1 MPGDLSKK
9 DVQKDDYILSKILK
23 LFVSYKKKKEEK
35 CLARRRLFF
44 FLISIFYYGT
54 IVSRVSSSLG
64 SGEKLGRVG
73 VSKIREK
80 ISIYIFPA
88 AFNCSL

>member
-1 MPGDLSKK
+1 M
-9 DVQKDDYILSKILK
+9 
-23 LFVSYKKKKEEK
+23 
-35 CLARRRLFF
+35 
-44 FLISIFYYGT
+44 SIFYYGT

>member
-44 FLISIFYYGT
+44 FLMSIFYYK
-54 IVSRVSSSLG
+54 R
-64 SGEKLGRVG
+64 
-73 VSKIREK
+73 
-80 ISIYIFPA
+80 
-88 AFNCSL
+88 